1 MSVFSAWKHVHILVV
16 GDVMLDRYVWGQVD
30 RISPEAPVPVVLARD
45 TTETL
50 GGAGNVAAN
59 AAALGAQVTV
69 FGVCGR
75 DEAKGRVDQL
85 LSERGIANSLI
96 SLQSM
101 PTISK
106 TRIMAGKQQCLR
118 IDQEDTITLSSA
130 QEAELV
136 HRLGEAMRP
145 QTVCIISDYG
155 KGLVS
160 STLCRAIVDQAR
172 SASCPVLVDPKG
184 RDWERYRGVDCI
196 TPNSLEFAQYADLGG
211 ADGSLLSRTGQDVCS
226 RLGLSSLLIT
236 RGAQGM
242 LLVGRDFDP
251 VNIPT
256 QAKEVFDVSGAGDT
270 VIAALG
276 LGLGAGMS
284 WEQAA
289 RMANAAA
296 GIVVGKVGT
305 QPVWAHELER
315 ALTRQDYGTPKV
327 VSTEKLAQEVQT
339 WQHADQC
346 VVFTNGCF
354 DLLRHG
360 HIRLLQQA
368 ASLGQRLVVGLNSDA
383 SVRRIKGPERPVLG
397 QQDRATILA
406 ALECVDRVVIFAE
419 DTPERLLREIQPD
432 VLVKGGDYREDE
444 VVGRDIVKGRGG
456 RVEIIPI
463 ADQVSTSDLIRSILR
478 QNGTAC
484 G

>member
-1 MSVFSAWKHVHILVV
+1 
-16 GDVMLDRYVWGQVD
+16 
-30 RISPEAPVPVVLARD
+30 
-45 TTETL
+45 
-50 GGAGNVAAN
+50 
-59 AAALGAQVTV
+59 
-69 FGVCGR
+69 
-75 DEAKGRVDQL
+75 
-85 LSERGIANSLI
+85 
-96 SLQSM
+96 
-101 PTISK
+101 
-106 TRIMAGKQQCLR
+106 
-118 IDQEDTITLSSA
+118 
-130 QEAELV
+130 
-136 HRLGEAMRP
+136 
-145 QTVCIISDYG
+145 
-155 KGLVS
+155 
-160 STLCRAIVDQAR
+160 
-172 SASCPVLVDPKG
+172 
-184 RDWERYRGVDCI
+184 
-196 TPNSLEFAQYADLGG
+196 
-211 ADGSLLSRTGQDVCS
+211 
-226 RLGLSSLLIT
+226 
-236 RGAQGM
+236 M

-354 DLLRHG
+354 DLLHHG

-383 SVRRIKGPERPVLG
+383 SVRRIKGPEGPVLG

-463 ADQVSTSDLIRSILR
+463 VDQVSTSDLIRSILR